1 MVYHLT
7 TTCSKDGSLH
17 STHSAVLATIAQAG
31 RHFWYRLELEG
42 SDYLQGS
49 ESDSHKR
56 PDSRATSWPEGEVI
70 TDLAGCSPVSTRLS
84 SLSLQLAILTDY
96 LENDLNKN
104 F

>member
-1 MVYHLT
+1 MI
-7 TTCSKDGSLH
+7 K
-17 STHSAVLATIAQAG
+17 
-31 RHFWYRLELEG
+31 
-42 SDYLQGS
+42 
-49 ESDSHKR
+49 
-56 PDSRATSWPEGEVI
+56 ATSWPEGEVI